1 VTEFI
6 LPEIQPNERADLVG
20 LDLLPASFGE
30 GFGAAFREQMTRNPT
45 ATLFRAL
52 DRLQYSPSTDEFGNE
67 IPARTPSRILTP
79 DEANEKFGIPGRLK
93 FDADVP
99 EPIAQ
104 ELRTLKTQE
113 IERQDVLRRAQAGI
127 GTTLTAGLVASILDP
142 LNVASAF
149 VPVVGPGRFAAM
161 AGVMGVRGARAATG
175 AIEGA
180 VGAALLEPIVLAGAR
195 AEQADYDVVDSLLNV
210 TFGAALGAGL
220 HLAGGAVGDRLR
232 ARERAS
238 PFQRAIDDLARED
251 QEALARTAVA
261 QMVEGRPIDVRPVLD
276 AIQTSTRDRLLA
288 GTATRAY
295 EPGGPLEI
303 KLALETPGAADIL
316 ARQAPDLAARV
327 AELREQADVLR
338 GALAEMGDNRL
349 EVVSAR
355 YDQRIAELQAELQT
369 ADKKRGREIAKE
381 LSGLYA
387 DRAKARET
395 EATGPADL
403 PEMAATR
410 QRLVETDIALRDL
423 AVELSRATAT
433 AERKAANLRAEADRI
448 TAKLAPVLERNRAAE
463 ATLFPLD
470 RTPDTTTA
478 LARSADNVRAVDADD
493 ARAAAATTVRVSRE
507 QGAPKPRADELTAV
521 EDELLYLES
530 LRPADSEPLAKTPLE
545 QEADTYGKAW
555 REAAACSIRKG

>member
-1 VTEFI
+1 
-6 LPEIQPNERADLVG
+6 
-20 LDLLPASFGE
+20 
-30 GFGAAFREQMTRNPT
+30 
-45 ATLFRAL
+45 
-52 DRLQYSPSTDEFGNE
+52 
-67 IPARTPSRILTP
+67 
-79 DEANEKFGIPGRLK
+79 
-93 FDADVP
+93 
-99 EPIAQ
+99 
-104 ELRTLKTQE
+104 
-113 IERQDVLRRAQAGI
+113 
-127 GTTLTAGLVASILDP
+127 
-142 LNVASAF
+142 
-149 VPVVGPGRFAAM
+149 
-161 AGVMGVRGARAATG
+161 
-175 AIEGA
+175 
-180 VGAALLEPIVLAGAR
+180 
-195 AEQADYDVVDSLLNV
+195 
-210 TFGAALGAGL
+210 
-220 HLAGGAVGDRLR
+220 
-232 ARERAS
+232 
-238 PFQRAIDDLARED
+238 
-251 QEALARTAVA
+251 
-261 QMVEGRPIDVRPVLD
+261 
-276 AIQTSTRDRLLA
+276 
-288 GTATRAY
+288 
-295 EPGGPLEI
+295 
-303 KLALETPGAADIL
+303 
-316 ARQAPDLAARV
+316 LAARV

-423 AVELSRATAT
+423 AVELSQATSK
-433 AERKAANLRAEADRI
+433 AERKAGNLRAEADRI

-478 LARSADNVRAVDADD
+478 MARSADNVRAVDADD
-493 ARAAAATTVRVSRE
+493 ARAAAATTVRVSKE
-507 QGAPKPRADELTAV
+507 QGAPSPLADELTAV

-530 LRPADSEPLAKTPLE
+530 LRPADAEPLGKTALE